1 MLQKIFDKIKEYNRI
16 IIHRHIRPDG
26 DCIGSQFGLK
36 YIIQATYPEKE
47 VYAVGHDVP
56 EYLSYIG
63 QGDQVSNDLYEG
75 ALVIVVDTATT
86 GRIFDER
93 YKNGDYLIKIDHHDD
108 SEDYGDIIWVD
119 VKAPATSAMIAK
131 FYYTFKD
138 QLVLSKEAARAL
150 FSGMVTDTG
159 RFKYGNLTGD
169 TFRYAGEMID
179 AEIDIDGLYANLYV
193 KDAAVYKLQGY
204 TYSNFKMTDNGVSY
218 IYMTKK
224 IMKKYGIAPDEAAN
238 LVNTLDSIKG
248 SLIWVAFVDQPDNSI
263 RVRLRSRFVPIND
276 IGRKYNGGGH
286 LRAAGA
292 TLYHKSEIKSIL
304 KDLDQRIKAF
314 KDENKGVQ

>member
-1 MLQKIFDKIKEYNRI
+1 
-16 IIHRHIRPDG
+16 
-26 DCIGSQFGLK
+26 
-36 YIIQATYPEKE
+36 
-47 VYAVGHDVP
+47 
-56 EYLSYIG
+56 
-63 QGDQVSNDLYEG
+63 
-75 ALVIVVDTATT
+75 
-86 GRIFDER
+86 
-93 YKNGDYLIKIDHHDD
+93 
-108 SEDYGDIIWVD
+108 
-119 VKAPATSAMIAK
+119 
-131 FYYTFKD
+131 
-138 QLVLSKEAARAL
+138 
-150 FSGMVTDTG
+150 
-159 RFKYGNLTGD
+159 
-169 TFRYAGEMID
+169 MID

-193 KDAAVYKLQGY
+193 KDAVYKLQGY

-292 TLYHKSEIKSIL
+292 TLYHKSEIKVS
-304 KDLDQRIKAF
+304 
-314 KDENKGVQ
+314 